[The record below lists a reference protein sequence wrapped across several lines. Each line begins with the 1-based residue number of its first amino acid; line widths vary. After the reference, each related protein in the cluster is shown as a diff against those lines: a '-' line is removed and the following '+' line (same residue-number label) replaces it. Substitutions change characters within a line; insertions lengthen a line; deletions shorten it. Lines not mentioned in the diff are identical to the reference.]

1 MNDVGGLIASGTY
14 DLLGAKTIKSEKGEF
29 SKVMLGD
36 RERFASVE
44 IGIDNEVDISKF
56 MRGDKVDV
64 QFGVVQNGFKV
75 FIKVLDMKKVGK

>member
-44 IGIDNEVDISKF
+44 VGIDRDVDVSQF
-56 MRGDKVDV
+56 MRGDKVNV
-64 QFGVVQNGFKV
+64 TFGVVQNNFKV
-75 FIKVLDMKKVGK
+75 FIRVLDMKKVGK